1 MAQRLATE
9 YKNVTLSLTKEELA
23 EFVRL
28 FRMNNARIEEKV
40 LDYGDYEITLYDQTN
55 QVNLIFEEC
64 GDHYLLTGDCLFR
77 DRALAD
83 LMRKAMASFK
93 GEAVVY
99 RIFQS
104 FVVEYC
110 YEFGTIK
117 SIRELNNSEQ
127 NLIFE
132 NNDFSFYLQKIF
144 ANQEL
149 EKEISQIRNTV
160 DALLDQRLSYQSNT
174 SNKVE
179 LIDLKLNRHAKRL
192 NQLEA

>member
-40 LDYGDYEITLYDQTN
+40 LDYGDYEITLYDQSN